1 LPDLLR
7 ETGAAAVYANAEIG
21 PYPERRDRE
30 AASAV
35 EAAGSR
41 LRLFPDALLVE
52 PDALATGAGDPYTVY
67 TPFSRKWMEAA
78 AIIRSES
85 STTTPSAASPCECSR
100 PRKAG
105 PGGNRIPSPM
115 ASRPVLLE
123 PRPEGLYAP
132 ALEAWI
138 DPAAPVPR
146 ALLSHAHADHAVG
159 GHGEILA
166 TPETAALYRLRHPGW
181 TGTARTLSYGEP
193 MESSGVT
200 LRLVP
205 AGHVLGSAQIHLA
218 TDGDSVLYTGDF
230 KRRRGR
236 TAAPAETPAART
248 LLIET
253 TFGLPVFRFPDT
265 PELEERLVAACREAI
280 ADGEI
285 PVVLAYSL
293 GKSQEAAAILA
304 EAGIPTVLHGAAWK
318 LLPAY
323 AAAGVALPD
332 TLTRPYETGP
342 PSPGEALVTP
352 PSTVRTP
359 MVRAIKRRRVI
370 YLSGWALREAAR
382 AEHDADVRIPMS
394 DHADFDALL
403 AHVRDVAPETVVT
416 FHGFAQ
422 DFARILAREGVDART
437 LAGREERPARDEDA

>member
-1 LPDLLR
+1 
-7 ETGAAAVYANAEIG
+7 
-21 PYPERRDRE
+21 
-30 AASAV
+30 
-35 EAAGSR
+35 
-41 LRLFPDALLVE
+41 
-52 PDALATGAGDPYTVY
+52 
-67 TPFSRKWMEAA
+67 
-78 AIIRSES
+78 
-85 STTTPSAASPCECSR
+85 
-100 PRKAG
+100 
-105 PGGNRIPSPM
+105 M
-115 ASRPVLLE
+115 ASRPVFLE

-138 DPAAPVPR
+138 DPAAPVAR
-146 ALLSHAHADHAVG
+146 ALLSHAHADHAVE

-181 TGTARTLSYGEP
+181 TGTERRLSYGEP

-218 TDGDSVLYTGDF
+218 EDGDSLLYTGDF
-230 KRRRGR
+230 KRRRCR
-236 TAAPAETPAART
+236 TAAPAEAPAARS
-248 LLIET
+248 LYIES

-280 ADGEI
+280 ADGEV

-304 EAGIPTVLHGAAWK
+304 SAGIPTVLHGAAWK

-323 AAAGVALPD
+323 AASLSTSTSTSGFALPGGMS
-332 TLTRPYETGP
+332 RAYETGP
-342 PSPGEALVTP
+342 PSAGEALVTP
-352 PSTVRTP
+352 PSTVRMP

-394 DHADFDALL
+394 DHADFDALR
-403 AHVRDVAPETVVT
+403 AHVREVAPETVVT
-416 FHGFAQ
+416 LHGFAH
-422 DFARILAREGVDART
+422 DFARILAREGVDARP
-437 LAGREERPARDEDA
+437 LAGQEERPARDEDA